1 MASPDEADP
10 WFARAG
16 LADAPRLSDP
26 EGALYREVGLG
37 TVAAGALAD
46 PRLWARGFQ
55 CAIVEGHG
63 FGVQTPQAIRQL
75 PGVLLMHEGRIL
87 REYRHRSPG
96 DRPDY
101 LALCAPLAP
110 ATRGERPDQA

>member
-1 MASPDEADP
+1 MASPEEADP

-26 EGALYREVGLG
+26 DGALYREVGLG
-37 TVAAGALAD
+37 TVAAAALAS

-75 PGVLLMHEGRIL
+75 PGVFLIHAGRLL
-87 REYRHRSPG
+87 REYRHSRPS

-101 LALCAPLAP
+101 VALAAPLVPAAP
-110 ATRGERPDQA
+110 R